1 MSQTFDWTESRLV
14 QFNTSQ
20 TLNYILQGLNDML
33 GVSEAELAANLA
45 NVDTASGAQLDVIG
59 KLVGANRAI
68 RFPILNTTEDFGFD
82 DASWYGFDGPGG
94 TFDKKDITDLYILN
108 DEAYRTYI
116 KLKAY
121 SNVSNCSL
129 YSVNYILKQI
139 FAGRGLCYVKV
150 TGPLEVTFTFN
161 FSLTTY
167 ERNLLVNRYIPIPAG
182 FTSVI
187 VENA

>member
-14 QFNTSQ
+14 QFNNSQ
-20 TLNYILQGLNDML
+20 TLNHILQVLNDML
-33 GVSEAELAANLA
+33 GVSEAELVANLA
-45 NVDTASGAQLDVIG
+45 NVDTASGSQLDVIG

-68 RFPILNTTEDFGFD
+68 WFPILNTADDFGFD
-82 DASWYGFDGPGG
+82 DSSWYGFDEPGG
-94 TFDKKDITDLYILN
+94 TFDTKDITDLYILN
-108 DEAYRTYI
+108 DESYRTYI

-129 YSVNYILKQI
+129 YSVNYILKQV

-150 TGPLEVTFTFN
+150 TGPLEITFTFD
-161 FSLTTY
+161 FALTTY
-167 ERNLLVNRYIPIPAG
+167 EKNLLVNRYIPIPAG

>member
-14 QFNTSQ
+14 QFNTSK
-20 TLNYILQGLNDML
+20 TLNHILQGLNDMI
-33 GVSEAELAANLA
+33 GVSEAEMVAKLADI
-45 NVDTASGAQLDVIG
+45 DTATGVQLDVIG
-59 KLVGANRAI
+59 KLVGASRAI
-68 RFPILNTTEDFGFD
+68 TFPIINASEDFGFD
-82 DASWYGFDGPGG
+82 DSSWYGFDFYGG
-94 TFDKKDITDLYILN
+94 TFDKKDVNNLYILN
-108 DEAYRTYI
+108 DEAYRLWI

-161 FSLTTY
+161 FSSL
-167 ERNLLVNRYIPIPAG
+167 AA
-182 FTSVI
+182 S
-187 VENA
+187 

>member
-1 MSQTFDWTESRLV
+1 MSQTFDWTESRLI
-14 QFNTSQ
+14 QFNNSQ
-20 TLNYILQGLNDML
+20 TLNHILQGLNDML
-33 GVSEAELAANLA
+33 GISETELAANLA

-59 KLVGANRAI
+59 KLVGANRVI
-68 RFPILNTTEDFGFD
+68 RFPILNSTEDFGFD
-82 DASWYGFDGPGG
+82 DSSWYGFDEPGG
-94 TFDKKDITDLYILN
+94 TFDKKDVTDLYVLN

-187 VENA
+187 VEA